1 MYRIKLASGEEA
13 VYRSTEELALAVTS
27 GVVTADAEVFHTTA
41 NRWLPVNIHPD
52 YRAVVTGKGPT
63 IVADPLDPESPDPI
77 HADAPARSPFEGLDL
92 AVPTPPFSPAADI
105 EYDPAQ
111 DPTPILSP
119 VGTNISTQPS
129 PATRLRLILG
139 LAMGMAGLG
148 AVGAGAFATSRYVLP
163 WLEQHRPHSS
173 LREGM
178 PPDPRPGNPTTSPK
192 RIPLN
197 PPGVDTFPTHYPAPG
212 PPLGPAP
219 AHGLRTDS
227 TSVARTSRLPATR
240 NRTPG
245 YFEAYADAR
254 AEMDEALEYI
264 NFQQVFAPPRFAAP
278 ESLRATRRML
288 SAAGNIL
295 RIYRGR
301 EVMMEQTYRPDD
313 PGGRGSFREPF
324 GTAEATRSLL
334 ADSDSLFGVLVG
346 QQGRFSYDGES
357 VRFQDPEAARIYA
370 TLRQEVVSALAVW
383 RDSTAAL
390 DQVTMP
396 RLLRGFEGASPP
408 PTRQ

>member
-1 MYRIKLASGEEA
+1 MYRIKLVSGEEA
-13 VYRSTEELALAVTS
+13 VYRSAEELALAVTS
-27 GVVTADAEVFHTTA
+27 GVVTAAAEVFHITA
-41 NRWLPVNIHPD
+41 NRWLPIDLHPD
-52 YRAVVTGKGPT
+52 YRAVVTGNGPA
-63 IVADPLDPESPDPI
+63 IVANPLHPEIPAQI
-77 HADAPARSPFEGLDL
+77 HVDAPALPPFEGLDQP
-92 AVPTPPFSPAADI
+92 APTSLFSPAADI

-111 DPTPILSP
+111 DPTPLLSP
-119 VGTNISTQPS
+119 VGAHIRTQPTR
-129 PATRLRLILG
+129 ATRLRLILA
-139 LAMGMAGLG
+139 LAMGVAGLG
-148 AVGAGAFATSRYVLP
+148 AVGGGAFATSRYVLP

-178 PPDPRPGNPTTSPK
+178 PPDPRPVNPTSPK

-197 PPGVDTFPTHYPAPG
+197 SPRADTFQTHYPAPG

-219 AHGLRTDS
+219 AHGLRSDS
-227 TSVARTSRLPATR
+227 TSGARTSRLPATR

-264 NFQQVFAPPRFAAP
+264 NFQRVFAPPRFAAP

-370 TLRQEVVSALAVW
+370 TLRREVVSALAVW